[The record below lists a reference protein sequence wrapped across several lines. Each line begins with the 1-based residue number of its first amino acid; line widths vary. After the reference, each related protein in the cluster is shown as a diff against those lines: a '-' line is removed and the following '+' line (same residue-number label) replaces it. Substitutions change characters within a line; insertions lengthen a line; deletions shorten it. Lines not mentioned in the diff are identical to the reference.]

1 MIQPKER
8 ESLPPNFGPDQVS
21 DSTSPRWTEVV
32 DHLKG
37 IVIASNVPKGQVSL
51 KKRKEK
57 MEEKKAG
64 RMREREEQDQYLA
77 LHLHAPFR
85 PIVAKKK
92 IRFHLARNTEFS
104 ILHERLRG
112 KKPFPN

>member
-1 MIQPKER
+1 
-8 ESLPPNFGPDQVS
+8 
-21 DSTSPRWTEVV
+21 
-32 DHLKG
+32 
-37 IVIASNVPKGQVSL
+37 
-51 KKRKEK
+51 
-57 MEEKKAG
+57 
-64 RMREREEQDQYLA
+64 MREREEQDQYLA